1 MGDWLSEPG
10 TGHHLLGGEVDR
22 GSQLLSD
29 SSTDSD
35 LVRFTVLGGVGVD
48 TELGVGAGE
57 EHGVAR
63 KAVLRPPSLSVCLG
77 KVRAVVVSVLSI
89 YSFLISGRVMMS
101 LLSRASMI
109 PSIRS
114 RGLGCT

>member
-29 SSTDSD
+29 SSTDSG
-35 LVRFTVLGGVGVD
+35 LVCFTVLGGLGVD
-48 TELGVGAGE
+48 TELGVEAGE

-63 KAVLRPPSLSVCLG
+63 EAVLHPPSLN
-77 KVRAVVVSVLSI
+77 VS
-89 YSFLISGRVMMS
+89 G
-101 LLSRASMI
+101 
-109 PSIRS
+109 
-114 RGLGCT
+114 